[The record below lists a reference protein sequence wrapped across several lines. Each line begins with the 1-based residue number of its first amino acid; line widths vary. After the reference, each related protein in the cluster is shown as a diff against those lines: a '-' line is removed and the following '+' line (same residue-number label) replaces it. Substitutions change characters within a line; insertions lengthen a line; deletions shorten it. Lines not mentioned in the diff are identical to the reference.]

1 MSALSVSQHLAVWLA
16 QLKPDQLDAAM
27 ERAVVDT
34 VIDVL
39 GLCVAAR
46 DTDYVQATLGGWD
59 ERGDCTVIAQAPRL
73 SAAGAALVNG
83 TAAHGEDFDNTFEG
97 CPVHSGA
104 VVVPAAL
111 AIAEQHR
118 LGGMQTVLAI
128 AAGIE
133 IICRLGL
140 VAQKAVHQAGFHPT
154 AVLGTFAATATAGVA
169 TGLPQAGFV
178 NAFGVAGSFA
188 SGIIEYLADG
198 SWTKRVHAGWA
209 AQSGMRAAAFGRS
222 GFVGPRTVFEGTH
235 GFFPSFA
242 PSIKADFAPLLDGLG
257 EQWVGSQL
265 AFKPYACGTM
275 VQPYIDCALAL
286 REKGVRTADIEK
298 IVCGVGEGTV
308 HRLWEPLAL
317 KQRPPTAYAAK
328 FSTPYCMAVAFIDGE
343 AGLAQFTDAKIR
355 DAAVLE
361 LAARISHE
369 IDPANE
375 YPRNY
380 TGHLRATLRDGTV
393 IEVRQPHLR
402 GGSRAPLSRA
412 ELTRKFMSN
421 AAFGGWSRE
430 GAEALL
436 DVGVSLPGLR
446 ALDILRTVS
455 AGREEKQH
463 ARA

>member
-1 MSALSVSQHLAVWLA
+1 MNALSVSQHLAAWLV
-16 QLKPDQLDAAM
+16 QLKPERVDAAM
-27 ERAVVDT
+27 ERAVIDT

-46 DTDYVQATLGGWD
+46 DTDYVQATLGAWD

-73 SAAGAALVNG
+73 SAGGAALVNG

-104 VVVPAAL
+104 VIVPTAL
-111 AIAEQHR
+111 ALAEQHR
-118 LGGMQTVLAI
+118 LSGEQTLLAI

-133 IICRLGL
+133 IMCRLGL

-154 AVLGTFAATATAGVA
+154 AVIGTLAAAATTGLATN
-169 TGLPQAGFV
+169 LPQAAFV

-209 AQSGMRAAAFGRS
+209 AQSGMRAAALARS
-222 GFVGPRTVFEGTH
+222 GFVGPRTVFEGSH
-235 GFFPSFA
+235 GFFASFA

-257 EQWVGSQL
+257 KQWVGSQL

-286 REKGVRTADIEK
+286 RAKGVRTDDIAT

-317 KQRPPTAYAAK
+317 KQQPPTAYAAK
-328 FSTPYCMAVAFIDGE
+328 FSTPYCMAVAFIEGE
-343 AGLAQFTDAKIR
+343 AGLAQFTEEKIR
-355 DAAVLE
+355 DAAVLA

-380 TGHLRATLRDGTV
+380 TGHLRATLRDGRV
-393 IEVRQPHLR
+393 IELCQPHLR
-402 GGSRAPLSRA
+402 GGSRAPLSRE
-412 ELTRKFMSN
+412 ELTRKFLSN

-430 GAEALL
+430 SAEALL
-436 DVGVSLPGLR
+436 EVGVSLPKQR
-446 ALDILRTVS
+446 SLDSLRTV
-455 AGREEKQH
+455 GVGGGQKQH